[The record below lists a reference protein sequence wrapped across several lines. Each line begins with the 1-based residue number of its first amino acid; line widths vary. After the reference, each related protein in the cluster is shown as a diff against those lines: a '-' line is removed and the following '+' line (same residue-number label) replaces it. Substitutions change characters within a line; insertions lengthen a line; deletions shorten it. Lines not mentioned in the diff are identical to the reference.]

1 MFMLTLSGLLL
12 TGLAAAIAPCP
23 LATNLTALGYIC
35 RRIGNRRASLAAASL
50 YTLGR
55 IGAYVLLGWLAGVG
69 LENAP
74 SLSFRL
80 QTELTQYLAPLMLL
94 GGLLILGLLPLPRLG
109 SGRMKSHLAERLG
122 ASGALGSLGLG
133 FLFALAL
140 CPPSAALLFG
150 SALPLSLEM
159 GGGKLWLGMAAFG
172 CGSALP
178 VALIALLIS
187 FGSAKSRAVMK
198 HLPSVQKAV
207 NLLTGAAFLL
217 LGAYWALDGLLPTWD
232 PFALIEILANLF
244 TAEVLAIPLETPIGA
259 SVSFFL
265 FETLKVLLL
274 LYLIS
279 LLMGIVNMYF
289 PVERVRRFL
298 TTRRLFGL
306 QYLLAAVFGA
316 VTPFCSCSS
325 IPLFIGFLRGGI
337 PLGVTFSFLITSPLV
352 NEVAVAMFLSAFGL
366 KITVIYTLTGILMGS
381 IGGFILSRFPLHRLL
396 TEWLLALQHDG
407 ESRLA
412 AEGGPRPA
420 FRERLAVVQ
429 REALGI
435 LRGVLPYVLIGI
447 AIGAGAHGYVPD
459 GFFTELMGPE
469 NLFALPAAVLC
480 AIPMYANAAAIVPVI
495 EVFVSKGV
503 PIGTAIAF
511 MMATVGLSLPEAM
524 LLRKVMTWRL
534 IGIFFGTVAVF
545 ILLFGYLFNLL
556 FA

>member
-35 RRIGNRRASLAAASL
+35 RRVGNRRASLAAASL

-109 SGRMKSHLAERLG
+109 SGRMKSRLAERLG

-150 SALPLSLEM
+150 SALPLSLEL
-159 GGGKLWLGMAAFG
+159 GSGHLWLGMAAFG

-198 HLPSVQKAV
+198 HLPGIQKAV
-207 NLLTGAAFLL
+207 NLLTGAGFLL

-244 TAEVLAIPLETPIGA
+244 TAEVLAIPLETHIGA
-259 SVSFFL
+259 SVSFFI

-381 IGGFILSRFPLHRLL
+381 IGGFILSRFPLHRLH

-447 AIGAGAHGYVPD
+447 AIGAAAHGYVPD
-459 GFFTELMGPE
+459 GFFTELMSPE

>member
-1 MFMLTLSGLLL
+1 MFLLTLSGLLI
-12 TGLAAAIAPCP
+12 TGLVAAIAPCP
-23 LATNLTALGYIC
+23 LATNVAALGYIC
-35 RRIGNRRASLAAASL
+35 RHVGNGRASLAAASL

-55 IGAYVLLGWLAGVG
+55 IAAYVLLGWLAGVG

-74 SLSFRL
+74 GLSFWL
-80 QTELTQYLAPLMLL
+80 QTELTQYLAPIMLL
-94 GGLLILGLLPLPRLG
+94 CGLIILGLLPLPQLG
-109 SGRMKSHLAERLG
+109 NGRMKNRLLEKLG
-122 ASGALGSLGLG
+122 ASGALGSMGLG

-150 SALPLSLEM
+150 SAIPLSLEL
-159 GGGKLWLGMAAFG
+159 GAGRLWLGMAAFG
-172 CGSALP
+172 FGTALP

-198 HLPSVQKAV
+198 HLPAVQKAV
-207 NLLTGAAFLL
+207 SILTGAGFLL
-217 LGAYWALDGLLPTWD
+217 LGAYWTLDGLLPTFD

-244 TAEVLAIPLETPIGA
+244 TAEVLAIPLDTHIGA

-265 FETLKVLLL
+265 FETVKVLLL

-298 TTRRLFGL
+298 TTRRLYGL

-366 KITVIYTLTGILMGS
+366 KVTLLYTLTGILMGC

-396 TEWLLALQHDG
+396 TEWLLALQRDG
-407 ESRLA
+407 ESSSSDERGQTQAFHQRLA
-412 AEGGPRPA
+412 A
-420 FRERLAVVQ
+420 VQ

-459 GFFTELMGPE
+459 GFFTELMSPE
-469 NLFALPAAVLC
+469 NIFALPAAVLC
-480 AIPMYANAAAIVPVI
+480 AVPMYANAAAIVPVI

-545 ILLFGYLFNLL
+545 ILLFGYLFNIL

>member
-35 RRIGNRRASLAAASL
+35 RRVGNRRASLAAASL

-109 SGRMKSHLAERLG
+109 SGRMKSRLAERLG

-150 SALPLSLEM
+150 SALPLSLEL
-159 GGGKLWLGMAAFG
+159 GSGHLWLGMAAFG

-198 HLPSVQKAV
+198 HLPGIQKAV
-207 NLLTGAAFLL
+207 NLLTGAGFLL

-352 NEVAVAMFLSAFGL
+352 NEVAVAMFRSAFGL

-459 GFFTELMGPE
+459 GFFTELMSPE